1 MRDFHIFRHIFLE
14 NGTFKR
20 FFKRIFRFSSIFL
33 MPPRNMAAKAG
44 TPAAVGGATV
54 PPKQVNISDVG
65 VSREDAVSVLRNEDD
80 GILCNFDSGLLK

>member
-1 MRDFHIFRHIFLE
+1 
-14 NGTFKR
+14 
-20 FFKRIFRFSSIFL
+20 
-33 MPPRNMAAKAG
+33 MAAKAG